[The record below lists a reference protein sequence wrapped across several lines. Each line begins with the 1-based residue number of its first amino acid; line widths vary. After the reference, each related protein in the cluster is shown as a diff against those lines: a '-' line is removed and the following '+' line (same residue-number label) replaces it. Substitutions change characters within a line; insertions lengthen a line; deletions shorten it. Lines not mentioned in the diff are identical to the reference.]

1 MKYLVSSCLA
11 GVACRYNGTAS
22 LDEKIQELVEQ
33 EQAKMV
39 CPSCLVDSPLHGNR
53 LKLSVARAR
62 TYWQAL
68 QK

>member
-22 LDEKIQELVEQ
+22 LMRRFSSLVEQ

-39 CPSCLVDSPLHGNR
+39 CPEPAWRIFHSTG
-53 LKLSVARAR
+53 
-62 TYWQAL
+62 TG
-68 QK
+68 